1 MKTLSLRGID
11 EEIEKALK
19 KEAQRAKTSINK
31 TILNLIKESIGLG
44 KKKRNRV
51 YKDLDEL
58 AGTWTEEDE
67 QIFKENTQFFDK
79 IDKEIWN

>member
-44 KKKRNRV
+44 KNKRNRV

>member
-44 KKKRNRV
+44 KKRRNRV